1 MQCKKW
7 LGSLALAVVVAST
20 GAAQAATMDYYL
32 EVGGIAGDSVDEGRK
47 GWIDILG
54 FSWGV
59 THVGGGSGGTGGGR
73 VGRPELQD
81 FSWTQLVDSSVPS
94 MFEHLVQGKY
104 IEKVTLDV
112 VRPGTKS
119 SDRFFQM
126 SFEEVLLESLRIDGT
141 GDAPVASLSFSYAKV
156 ELSYWQQDPKG
167 GFKVPAKGGWGL
179 EEEEMVFKGD
189 AMALMGLFESG
200 GDIQLD
206 VVREVP
212 EPGSWAMM
220 GLGLL
225 ALGAAAQRRRVR

>member
-1 MQCKKW
+1 MQEMDRQP
-7 LGSLALAVVVAST
+7 ALAAALAGTVRPARQPWTTTSRSEASPAI
-20 GAAQAATMDYYL
+20 GRQ
-32 EVGGIAGDSVDEGRK
+32 GRK

-73 VGRPELQD
+73 AGRPELQD
-81 FSWTQLVDSSVPS
+81 FSWTQLVDSSVPT
-94 MFEHLVQGKY
+94 MFVHLVQGKH
-104 IEKVTLDV
+104 IDKVTLDV
-112 VRPGTKS
+112 VRPGTRSPRTGS
-119 SDRFFQM
+119 SDELRGG
-126 SFEEVLLESLRIDGT
+126 LLESLRIDGT

-167 GFKVPAKGGWGL
+167 GFKVPAKGGWDLKEKDTAFVG
-179 EEEEMVFKGD
+179 E

-200 GDIQLD
+200 GNISFET
-206 VVREVP
+206 VREVP

-225 ALGAAAQRRRVR
+225 ALGAAAQRRHAR